1 MEVVIIGILLS
12 VITKVIRI
20 IYNKMEVSFARNA
33 RKRRKKEVYTTRAKG
48 SLSTIERVDRV
59 EGG

>member
-1 MEVVIIGILLS
+1 MS